1 MLKCTEV
8 SKRFGGLQALKNVDF
23 TVNDGEI
30 AGLVGPNGSGKST
43 FLNLISGV
51 YKPDSGQILFLNQDI
66 SKLPPYK
73 ICAKGIT
80 KTAQTVQSF
89 PEMTATE
96 NVLTSV
102 LFNEKKYNDKTDALP
117 RAQELLE
124 FVGLSK
130 EKFDLPAKKLNV
142 VELRRIQLAK
152 ALATNPKLLLL
163 DELLTGLTPKESDE
177 AIELIKTINKQG
189 VTVLIVEHVMR
200 VIMGLCSRVI
210 VLHHGE
216 KICEGDPKTRFATK
230 TLSRFTWVN
239 DSLLERSNK
248 RCWKS
253 RMCLQLMAWCKYSH
267 DVNFKVEEGEIVSI
281 IGPNGAGKTTLV
293 KTIMGFLNPKTGSV
307 KFKGENIEKLPTYDI
322 VKKGLTMIPE
332 GREIFPR
339 MTVDENLLLGAYN
352 ITDKAKDKRN

>member
-8 SKRFGGLQALKNVDF
+8 SKRFGGLQALKNVNF
-23 TVNDGEI
+23 TVNSGEI

-43 FLNLISGV
+43 LLNLISGV
-51 YKPDSGQILFLNQDI
+51 YKPDSGQILFLDEDI

-89 PEMTATE
+89 PEMTAVE

-102 LFNEKKYNDKTDALP
+102 LFNEKKSAGKIDALP
-117 RAQELLE
+117 RAQELLG

-130 EKFDLPAKKLNV
+130 EKFDVPAKSLNV

-152 ALATNPKLLLL
+152 ALATSPKLLLL

-177 AIELIKTINKQG
+177 ATALIKQINNQG

-200 VIMGLCSRVI
+200 VIMGLCDRVV

-216 KICEGDPKTRFATK
+216 KICEGTPKQVCT
-230 TLSRFTWVN
+230 
-239 DSLLERSNK
+239 
-248 RCWKS
+248 
-253 RMCLQLMAWCKYSH
+253 
-267 DVNFKVEEGEIVSI
+267 
-281 IGPNGAGKTTLV
+281 
-293 KTIMGFLNPKTGSV
+293 
-307 KFKGENIEKLPTYDI
+307 
-322 VKKGLTMIPE
+322 
-332 GREIFPR
+332 
-339 MTVDENLLLGAYN
+339 DENVVKVYLG
-352 ITDKAKDKRN
+352 KRFLFGEEE